1 VILMLGITVL
11 GGILRGWN
19 LGEKSFWIDELLS
32 LCHAE
37 SIHNV
42 ASFLT
47 PSCGNAHPPLFFLL
61 LKGWAAF
68 GEGEVFLRSLPVIF
82 GVAVIPA
89 LFLLGRELLGERTA
103 TVAAFFVAISPFHLL
118 YDRELRMYS
127 LLTLLTVLSL
137 YFFLKALRTGRS
149 SHWAMYTV
157 LSTMNVYVHYHAFLV
172 ILFEWVFYFAWY
184 AKYLKLWGK
193 AALSQ
198 VIIAACFVWWL
209 PGFLFQIRN
218 PALFALDAPDKFPVA
233 VAGWLVKP
241 LYILYSFSLGQT
253 ILPWNIV
260 AIAGSVVIAGIA
272 LLGVRKLTEHRDAL
286 IFVGLYLCV
295 PVTVGML
302 VSLSMPRYYLFLAPV
317 YSLVLAQGI
326 LCVSRPLVRAGVL
339 MVAIIPMVVSTTNYF
354 HNREFHI
361 LAQVDPWREV
371 GAYIRENAQP
381 DDYLVA
387 IGSWR
392 PLGYYLDGFAGFS
405 KPICGTDFEDC
416 VKLMDQTNGH
426 RLWVVGADPALKG
439 ETEHARSWFDEH
451 YNRLGDKR
459 FYRDPDYEMKRKLF
473 RKQFLEYRIAVYLYG
488 KA

>member
-1 VILMLGITVL
+1 MLGITVL
-11 GGILRGWN
+11 GGILRGWS
-19 LGEKSFWIDELLS
+19 LGEKSFWIDELIS

-68 GEGEVFLRSLPVIF
+68 GDGEFYLRFLSVIF
-82 GVAVIPA
+82 GIAVIPA
-89 LFLLGRELLGERTA
+89 VFLLGRELLGERTA
-103 TVAAFFVAISPFHLL
+103 TIAAFFVAVSPFHLL
-118 YDRELRMYS
+118 YDREVRMYS
-127 LLTLLTVLSL
+127 LLTFLTVLSV
-137 YFFLKALRTGRS
+137 YFFLKAVRTGRS
-149 SHWAMYTV
+149 SYWVAYTIV
-157 LSTMNVYVHYHAFLV
+157 SAMNVYVHYHAFLV
-172 ILFEWVFYFAWY
+172 ILFEWVFYFAGY
-184 AKYLKLWGK
+184 AKYRTLWVK

-209 PGFLFQIRN
+209 PGFLFQIRT

-253 ILPWNIV
+253 LLPWNIV
-260 AIAGSVVIAGIA
+260 AIAGAVVFAGIA
-272 LLGVRKLTEHRDAL
+272 LLGIRTLTEHRDAL

-295 PVTVGML
+295 PVVVGMM
-302 VSLSMPRYYLFLAPV
+302 VSLSMPRYYVFLAPV

-326 LCVSRPLVRAGVL
+326 LHFSRPWVRAGVL
-339 MVAIIPMVVSTTNYF
+339 MAAIIPMAVSTTNYF
-354 HNREFHI
+354 QNREFHI

-371 GAYIRENAQP
+371 AAYIREDAQP

-387 IGSWR
+387 IGSSR
-392 PLGYYLDGFAGFS
+392 PLGYYLSGFAGFS
-405 KPICGTDFEDC
+405 KPICGADFEGCMKD
-416 VKLMDQTNGH
+416 MDRGNGR
-426 RLWVVGADPALKG
+426 RLWVVGADPALRG
-439 ETEHARSWFDEH
+439 ETEHARRWFDEH
-451 YNRLGDKR
+451 YVRLDDRR
-459 FYRDPDYEMKRKLF
+459 FYRDPDYEMKQKLF
-473 RKQFLEYRIAVYLYG
+473 KKDFLEYRITVYHYG